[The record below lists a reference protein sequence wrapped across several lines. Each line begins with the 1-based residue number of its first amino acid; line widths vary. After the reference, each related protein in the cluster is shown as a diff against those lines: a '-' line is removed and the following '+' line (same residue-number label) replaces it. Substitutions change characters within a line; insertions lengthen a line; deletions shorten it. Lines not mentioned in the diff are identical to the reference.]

1 MTRYRA
7 RAVLLLFL
15 LLNLTA
21 CSSWQNIGPVSPG
34 RFIELDQPD
43 RVRVTMQDRTQME
56 LERPVVDGDEL
67 VAPGVSMPLEDILSL
82 EVRGIS
88 IIRSALAGFGTF
100 VGGIILIQL
109 VECGVNGT
117 WAC

>member
-1 MTRYRA
+1 MTRHRL

-21 CSSWQNIGPVSPG
+21 CVTWQDIATPSQAQ
-34 RFIELDQPD
+34 FIEIEQPD

-67 VAPGVSMPLEDILSL
+67 VAPGVSMPLEDILLAVPEGYDPDSQAIVGLMAASL
-82 EVRGIS
+82 DDQSDQHV
-88 IIRSALAGFGTF
+88 
-100 VGGIILIQL
+100 
-109 VECGVNGT
+109 
-117 WAC
+117 